1 MYSRKDANLLRDHL
15 IDRALNNAT
24 VKKQLNTLRTI
35 VNFTNREC
43 GLKDINSFSGMYF
56 GERELNIETKRK
68 PIPLPDHMLSV
79 LLCSK
84 QMDYP
89 PTRRRH
95 QFCYYKMHYV
105 SKQTSFELRFSDQN
119 FYAP

>member
-1 MYSRKDANLLRDHL
+1 MYLRKDANLLRDHL

-56 GERELNIETKRK
+56 GEDELNIETKRE
-68 PIPLPDHMLSV
+68 PIPLPVIRSV
-79 LLCSK
+79 QKEC
-84 QMDYP
+84 
-89 PTRRRH
+89 
-95 QFCYYKMHYV
+95 
-105 SKQTSFELRFSDQN
+105 
-119 FYAP
+119 